1 MFCCFHPA
9 RRSGEGGPPC
19 ASRGW
24 KGRGR
29 QRLLR
34 RSRMPNCRR
43 FVFSRK
49 LFRHGRVES
58 RANLAFSRLV
68 AGSNSAGKP
77 HHIDIILFSKT
88 ADRTRKLTHGIFSS
102 IGCRTDQLHPP
113 ADVSQE
119 AVILPDY
126 VFTIR
131 SEGQMVERAR
141 VVACDNDDAA
151 LGYACSMVRRLRTV
165 GGYNDPN
172 LMVRVFD
179 DRRPLVFC
187 LPFLPARA

>member
-1 MFCCFHPA
+1 MPGSSESF
-9 RRSGEGGPPC
+9 RS
-19 ASRGW
+19 
-24 KGRGR
+24 
-29 QRLLR
+29 
-34 RSRMPNCRR
+34 
-43 FVFSRK
+43 
-49 LFRHGRVES
+49 LFRSAGKYII
-58 RANLAFSRLV
+58 RATSAPTCSW
-68 AGSNSAGKP
+68 ATSNPAGKP
-77 HHIDIILFSKT
+77 HHIDIILFFQT

-113 ADVSQE
+113 ADVSEE

>member
-49 LFRHGRVES
+49 LFRHGRVEF
-58 RANLAFSRLV
+58 AQTWPLV
-68 AGSNSAGKP
+68 GWSLVRIQPGN
-77 HHIDIILFSKT
+77 HITLISFCFSKT